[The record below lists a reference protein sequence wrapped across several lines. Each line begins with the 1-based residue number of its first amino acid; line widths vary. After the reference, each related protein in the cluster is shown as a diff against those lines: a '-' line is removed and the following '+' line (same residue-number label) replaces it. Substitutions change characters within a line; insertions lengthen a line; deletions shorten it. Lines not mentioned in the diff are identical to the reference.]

1 MKYQPLI
8 IMPPKKSIPIEHVR
22 NDRSGRPGSIASED
36 SVNLDELINA
46 NFTVDM
52 DDETDLPD
60 LADLDLDDSNDDFW
74 KLEKVP
80 FILYV
85 NISTLLTVFAL

>member
-1 MKYQPLI
+1 MQITTGNLATNW
-8 IMPPKKSIPIEHVR
+8 PKSIHLTLFYSIPIEHIR
-22 NDRSGRPGSIASED
+22 NNRSGRPGSIASED

-74 KLEKVP
+74 KLEKV
-80 FILYV
+80 
-85 NISTLLTVFAL
+85 

>member
-1 MKYQPLI
+1 MQITTGNLATKW
-8 IMPPKKSIPIEHVR
+8 PKSINLTLLCSIPIEHIR
-22 NDRSGRPGSIASED
+22 NNRSGRPGSIASED

-74 KLEKVP
+74 KLEKV
-80 FILYV
+80 
-85 NISTLLTVFAL
+85 